1 MVSLVGSE
9 KFSLLLV
16 SIVLALVGWLIVLP
30 SVLLQTGFLLC
41 ITLGGVLTRPPR
53 Q

>member
-1 MVSLVGSE
+1 MVSLVGSGLPFGSNFVE
-9 KFSLLLV
+9 V
-16 SIVLALVGWLIVLP
+16 VGWRILLP